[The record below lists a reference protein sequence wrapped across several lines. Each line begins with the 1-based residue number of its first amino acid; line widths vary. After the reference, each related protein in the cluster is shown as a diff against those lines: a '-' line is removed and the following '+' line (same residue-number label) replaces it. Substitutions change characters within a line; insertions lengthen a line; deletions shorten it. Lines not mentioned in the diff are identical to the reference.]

1 MWLLLSVVVPTLK
14 RLATRTILKHR
25 GILQK
30 PRRGMG
36 REGTSTL
43 CMAKEIRKHRGW
55 SGPRAHSLW
64 KGEAVTLGNT
74 AKVSRLRS
82 ENTRGKRAQWQSTE
96 IPCSRLQSIKGEVE
110 PE

>member
-1 MWLLLSVVVPTLK
+1 MWLLLSVVVPTLR

-43 CMAKEIRKHRGW
+43 CMAKEIRKHRGVL
-55 SGPRAHSLW
+55 GQGLIPFG
-64 KGEAVTLGNT
+64 KG
-74 AKVSRLRS
+74 R
-82 ENTRGKRAQWQSTE
+82 Q
-96 IPCSRLQSIKGEVE
+96 
-110 PE
+110 